1 VGGADG
7 YRKSNGAGTSIET
20 RVDTFGVHGVARSQA
35 AREELMII
43 DLIQK
48 IFGWIFIALFSFL
61 WILFGIAMVYN
72 IYNWIAKWLNI
83 IPTTGVS

>member
-1 VGGADG
+1 
-7 YRKSNGAGTSIET
+7 
-20 RVDTFGVHGVARSQA
+20 
-35 AREELMII
+35 MII

-48 IFGWIFIALFSFL
+48 IFGWIFMGLFTL
-61 WILFGIAMVYN
+61 IWIFIGIAMVYN